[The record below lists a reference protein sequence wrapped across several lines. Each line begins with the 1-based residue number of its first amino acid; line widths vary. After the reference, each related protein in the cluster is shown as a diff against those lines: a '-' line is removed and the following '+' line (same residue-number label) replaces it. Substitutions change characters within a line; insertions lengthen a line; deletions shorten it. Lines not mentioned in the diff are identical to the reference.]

1 MHWGR
6 ARPCCATVL
15 YWRRSRKLCKS
26 SFDARMSECIDPVVG
41 RILAGWRYDISGLAP
56 EMRGDYDRHF
66 EECEHC
72 RARRRL
78 HRQIDIGLIVLAS
91 LSGAFFVAALVAIK
105 YFEPRHMWI
114 LAGIAAAGLL
124 ASALVWVLVL
134 ISTPAPLVV
143 ADAALVVA

>member
-1 MHWGR
+1 MKQT
-6 ARPCCATVL
+6 CT
-15 YWRRSRKLCKS
+15 
-26 SFDARMSECIDPVVG
+26 DPVVG

-124 ASALVWVLVL
+124 ASALVWILVL

-143 ADAALVVA
+143 ADAALVVAARVHSRLPEEIRNKLPEDLRLKLSDQ

>member
-1 MHWGR
+1 MKQT
-6 ARPCCATVL
+6 CT
-15 YWRRSRKLCKS
+15 
-26 SFDARMSECIDPVVG
+26 DPVVG

-91 LSGAFFVAALVAIK
+91 ISGAFFVAALVAIK

-124 ASALVWVLVL
+124 ASALVWILVL

-143 ADAALVVA
+143 ADAALVVAARVHSRLPEEIRNKLPEDLRLKLSDQ

>member
-1 MHWGR
+1 MKQT
-6 ARPCCATVL
+6 CT
-15 YWRRSRKLCKS
+15 
-26 SFDARMSECIDPVVG
+26 DPVVG

-143 ADAALVVA
+143 ADAALVVAARVHSRLPEEIRNKLREDLRLKLSDQ